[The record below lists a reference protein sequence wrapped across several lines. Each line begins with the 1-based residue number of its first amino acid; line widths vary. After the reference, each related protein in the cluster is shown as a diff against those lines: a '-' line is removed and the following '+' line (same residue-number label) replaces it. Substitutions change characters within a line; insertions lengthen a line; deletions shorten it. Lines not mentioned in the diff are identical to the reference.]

1 MNIYNNFLIS
11 KFGNKQV
18 IVNIHININ
27 IRRYGTNRSILK
39 RDERAFHKSLNFCE
53 KVSLVSL

>member
-39 RDERAFHKSLNFCE
+39 RDERSFSQKFKL
-53 KVSLVSL
+53 L